1 MKGKRKRERGYIQ
14 KRAEGKYLVR
24 WRVRDDTTGKTRQVS
39 KVVEGDDAA
48 AMIFLGNKLNNPEP
62 APEIPQ
68 RTFGSYAETEW
79 ARYVKQHWKAST
91 LCTQGSFVRR
101 HIVPYFESMLLS
113 KIKPGDIEAFHAAME
128 HKGLGPKTRRLL
140 HSILTK
146 MFAYAVDDLELIE
159 KNPVKKGLAPKA
171 EKTEKPALREDQ
183 LVELFK
189 VVPARMK
196 AFFMTLSLTGIRTG
210 EALGLKWSDVD
221 FASREIHVRRAI
233 YRGQETTPKTS
244 SSIRCR
250 PMAPEL
256 YQSLLNHRAMAVYT
270 TPESFVFASSTG
282 RPFNPDQLRWA
293 LQDALKGLGI
303 TFDQARA
310 DGMHLLRHSSGS
322 IVYRSTGG
330 DVKMTQAWLGH
341 SNSRVT
347 LDTYTHLGT
356 NEEQKTAQR
365 LETAIFAPPEVQ
377 GAVH

>member
-1 MKGKRKRERGYIQ
+1 
-14 KRAEGKYLVR
+14 
-24 WRVRDDTTGKTRQVS
+24 
-39 KVVEGDDAA
+39 
-48 AMIFLGNKLNNPEP
+48 
-62 APEIPQ
+62 
-68 RTFGSYAETEW
+68 
-79 ARYVKQHWKAST
+79 
-91 LCTQGSFVRR
+91 
-101 HIVPYFESMLLS
+101 
-113 KIKPGDIEAFHAAME
+113 
-128 HKGLGPKTRRLL
+128 
-140 HSILTK
+140 

-159 KNPVKKGLAPKA
+159 KNPVKKGLAPKT

-196 AFFMTLSLTGIRTG
+196 AFFMTLALTGVRTG

-221 FASREIHVRRAI
+221 FTSREIHVRRAI
-233 YRGQETTPKTS
+233 YRGQETTPKTG

-256 YQSLLNHRAMAVYT
+256 YQSLLNHRQMAVYKK
-270 TPESFVFASSTG
+270 PESFVFASSTG

-303 TFDQARA
+303 TFDQARV

-322 IVYRSTGG
+322 IVYRQTGG
-330 DVKMTQAWLGH
+330 DVKMRQAWLGH

-347 LDTYTHLGT
+347 LDTYTHVAN
-356 NEEQKTAQR
+356 NEEQRTAQR
-365 LETAIFAPPEVQ
+365 LETAIFAPPEPQ